1 MKSYRALA
9 VLGELRSL
17 AAHDAAQLTAAKDRL
32 ARAEAE
38 LTAARSAFASAST
51 RAEVSQRVVRGA
63 EELLPTTADGR
74 TTAPD
79 GARAAGAPTG
89 QPPTIAQEV
98 LAFLRPRR
106 RAARAEIIQHIKAT
120 RPDIKPGSLARELS
134 RMVSKGTLI
143 SVARG
148 RYALAPTAAGGDA

>member
-1 MKSYRALA
+1 M
-9 VLGELRSL
+9 
-17 AAHDAAQLTAAKDRL
+17 
-32 ARAEAE
+32 
-38 LTAARSAFASAST
+38 
-51 RAEVSQRVVRGA
+51 RGA
-63 EELLPTTADGR
+63 EELLPTTTDGR

-79 GARAAGAPTG
+79 GARTAGAPTG

-120 RPDIKPGSLARELS
+120 RPDIEPGSLARELS